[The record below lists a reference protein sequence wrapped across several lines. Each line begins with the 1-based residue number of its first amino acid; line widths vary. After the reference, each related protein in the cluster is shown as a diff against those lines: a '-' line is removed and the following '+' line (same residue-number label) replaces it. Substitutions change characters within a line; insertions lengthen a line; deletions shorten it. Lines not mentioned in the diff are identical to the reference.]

1 MKRQAQAGKILSKED
16 VLQLFTVH
24 ERQWAAL
31 PSSEELLWHNFPWPV
46 WKTPKDPEDLTSTH
60 ISAYVLS
67 QYYPGDKSKSSKDRI
82 KEHIR
87 RWHPDRFETK
97 YLPKVRQGDREK
109 VKEGAGA
116 VARVLNEMLT
126 RSNVHDV
133 FG

>member
-1 MKRQAQAGKILSKED
+1 LKRQAQASKILSKED
-16 VLQLFTVH
+16 VLQLFAVH

-31 PSSEELLWHNFPWPV
+31 PSSEELRWHNFPWPV
-46 WKTPKDPEDLTSTH
+46 WKPPKDPEDLTSIH
-60 ISAYVLS
+60 IGAYVLS

-97 YLPKVRQGDREK
+97 YLPKVREEDREK
-109 VKEGAGA
+109 VKEGAGV

-133 FG
+133 FS